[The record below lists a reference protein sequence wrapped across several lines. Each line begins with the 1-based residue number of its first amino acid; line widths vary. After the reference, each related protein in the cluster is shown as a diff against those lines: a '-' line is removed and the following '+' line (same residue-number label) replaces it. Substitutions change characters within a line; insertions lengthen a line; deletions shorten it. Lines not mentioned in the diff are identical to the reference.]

1 MDLTEVEKLVSVI
14 DLAIKPIAT
23 RRVEPGEAGFGDPLT
38 EAGVAGE
45 APMLLS
51 LLLDAYE
58 TGPDAVRASVRTI
71 FRKYPYFAWAATEQ
85 PATRAN
91 AAVTERPATGKN
103 AAATERPA
111 AGASAAG
118 EKRAGEKRAGEEA
131 AGEKAPGEK
140 TAGDRFRREVV
151 HLSALDQG
159 GDARDMIVALDGLV
173 RAARAGGVDVVP
185 VLAEVA
191 AMSGTENRMGMGS
204 TREILLRTA
213 GVRPA

>member
-1 MDLTEVEKLVSVI
+1 MASVDIVRGVDLTEVEKLVSVI

-71 FRKYPYFAWAATEQ
+71 FRKYPYFAWAATERPTAGKGAAAPKR
-85 PATRAN
+85 PATREN
-91 AAVTERPATGKN
+91 AAP
-103 AAATERPA
+103 TERPA
-111 AGASAAG
+111 AGASTV
-118 EKRAGEKRAGEEA
+118 R
-131 AGEKAPGEK
+131 EKA
-140 TAGDRFRREVV
+140 AGDRFRREVV

-173 RAARAGGVDVVP
+173 RAARAGGVDVET
-185 VLAEVA
+185 VLVEVA
-191 AMSGTENRMGMGS
+191 AMSGAENRMGMGS

-213 GVRPA
+213 GVRPE

>member
-1 MDLTEVEKLVSVI
+1 VASVDIVRGVDLTEVEKLVSVI

-23 RRVEPGEAGFGDPLT
+23 RRVDPGEAGFGDPLT

-58 TGPDAVRASVRTI
+58 TGPDAVRVNVRTI
-71 FRKYPYFAWAATEQ
+71 FRKYPYFAWAATER
-85 PATRAN
+85 PATREN
-91 AAVTERPATGKN
+91 A
-103 AAATERPA
+103 
-111 AGASAAG
+111 
-118 EKRAGEKRAGEEA
+118 
-131 AGEKAPGEK
+131 
-140 TAGDRFRREVV
+140 AGDRFRREVV

-173 RAARAGGVDVVP
+173 RAARAGGVDVET
-185 VLAEVA
+185 VLVEVA
-191 AMSGTENRMGMGS
+191 AMSGAENRMGMGS

-213 GVRPA
+213 GVRPE